1 MASSLRNPSERTESI
16 TSKYGFL
23 LLRRNIYAAAKPLL
37 GLILLNENQFFAE
50 IKQQLLYGH
59 SQVKQTVLSAALDKL
74 MSGIDRTLT
83 ENNKESFTQNLT
95 QFRNDIQD
103 SMRIHDDEL
112 SSAPVLLSDTRTS
125 ADTPIV
131 MSNLLPS
138 ASAAPAEELM
148 TL

>member
-1 MASSLRNPSERTESI
+1 MSEQSRALRRRA
-16 TSKYGFL
+16 FL
-23 LLRRNIYAAAKPLL
+23 LLRRNIYAASKPLL
-37 GLILLNENQFFAE
+37 GLILLNENQFFTE
-50 IKQQLLYGH
+50 IRQQLLYGH

-74 MSGIDRTLT
+74 MSGIDRTLS

-112 SSAPVLLSDTRTS
+112 SSVPALPSDARTS
-125 ADTPIV
+125 ADTRIGMPT
-131 MSNLLPS
+131 LLLS
-138 ASAAPAEELM
+138 TSAAPTEELM